1 MKLRLLCKYVFHTI
15 KKGKVNIMAGYIID
29 KDNIQKLFIERN
41 ITKKIG
47 IRLNHL
53 RRKIMTKEIYNGWTI
68 VYNGFSHPDLIR
80 KDMESYVNGLLIQ
93 LHGEKE

>member
-1 MKLRLLCKYVFHTI
+1 MMSVKV
-15 KKGKVNIMAGYIID
+15 GKVENSVFID
-29 KDNIQKLFIERN
+29 NDNIK
-41 ITKKIG
+41 
-47 IRLNHL
+47 
-53 RRKIMTKEIYNGWTI
+53 I

>member
-1 MKLRLLCKYVFHTI
+1 MDEKRKTKKLKEPTDMMSV
-15 KKGKVNIMAGYIID
+15 KVGKVENSVFIDNGNI
-29 KDNIQKLFIERN
+29 K
-41 ITKKIG
+41 
-47 IRLNHL
+47 
-53 RRKIMTKEIYNGWTI
+53 I